1 VARTTAN
8 MREPDLTSRPPYPE
22 RSKACSFCIE
32 RTTTGV
38 RHDHCPGESHTT
50 QPGRKDDKVWTCACW
65 KEGHPI

>member
-1 VARTTAN
+1 
-8 MREPDLTSRPPYPE
+8 MRDEPPLTSRPPY
-22 RSKACSFCIE
+22 RDRAKACSFCIE

-50 QPGRKDDKVWTCACW
+50 QPGRKDDKVWTCECW